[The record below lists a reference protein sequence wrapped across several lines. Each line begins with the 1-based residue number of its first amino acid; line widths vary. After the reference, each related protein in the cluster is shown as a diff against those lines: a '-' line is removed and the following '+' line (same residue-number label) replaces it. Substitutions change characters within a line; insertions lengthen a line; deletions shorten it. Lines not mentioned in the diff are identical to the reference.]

1 MCKSH
6 AHRSVLNTW
15 KSYLDEELES
25 HGDEVTELHGMLR
38 IVVASNGC
46 MRVPAVSGEIQQ
58 LHLAPYQ
65 WDRFDHCFVVRIFEF
80 PVLYICVAVIS
91 VYLSNLLLN

>member
-25 HGDEVTELHGMLR
+25 HGDEVTELRGMLQ
-38 IVVASNGC
+38 IVVA
-46 MRVPAVSGEIQQ
+46 
-58 LHLAPYQ
+58 
-65 WDRFDHCFVVRIFEF
+65 
-80 PVLYICVAVIS
+80 
-91 VYLSNLLLN
+91 